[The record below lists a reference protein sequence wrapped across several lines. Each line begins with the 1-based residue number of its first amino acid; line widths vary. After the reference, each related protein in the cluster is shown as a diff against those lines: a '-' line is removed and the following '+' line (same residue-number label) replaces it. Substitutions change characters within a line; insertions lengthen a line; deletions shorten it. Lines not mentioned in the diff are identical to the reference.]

1 MMVNRSQELVDGNLQ
16 RVVTTSMSPV
26 HCIIMIKSGFGTAM
40 LMTWQ
45 IPLTEPGLNA
55 TWQIPTDLRPLMKF
69 EWKKP
74 QSVTGSFHCTQ
85 AWWACVIHDVG
96 RILLVSKTDLSEDV
110 DILTI

>member
-26 HCIIMIKSGFGTAM
+26 HCIIMIKSGFGTVM

-69 EWKKP
+69 GMEETP
-74 QSVTGSFHCTQ
+74 VCH
-85 AWWACVIHDVG
+85 
-96 RILLVSKTDLSEDV
+96 R
-110 DILTI
+110 